1 MKLSRKIS
9 MKPIIENMP
18 DWRSGCPLSSALDVI
33 GDKWTLLIIR
43 DLSIHG
49 TRTYSELLGA
59 AEKISTNIL
68 ASRLKVL
75 GEFGLIEHLNP
86 DASSRGNPY
95 KLTESGAALGPVGFA
110 FREWALKYLPDIHT
124 EMSNA
129 PIVLKH

>member
-1 MKLSRKIS
+1 

-18 DWRSGCPLSSALDVI
+18 DWRSRCPLSSALDI
-33 GDKWTLLIIR
+33 FGDKWSLLIIR
-43 DLSIHG
+43 DLAMYG
-49 TRTYSELLGA
+49 TRTYSEFLEA

-95 KLTESGAALGPVGFA
+95 KLTESGNALVPVGFA
-110 FREWALKYLPDIHT
+110 YREWALKYLPDIHT
-124 EMSNA
+124 EMSDV
-129 PIVLKH
+129 PIVIK

>member
-1 MKLSRKIS
+1 

-18 DWRSGCPLSSALDVI
+18 DWRSSCPLSSALDI
-33 GDKWTLLIIR
+33 FGDKWSLLIIR
-43 DLSIHG
+43 DLAMYG
-49 TRTYSELLGA
+49 TRTYSEFLEA

-95 KLTESGAALGPVGFA
+95 KLTESGNALVPVCCA
-110 FREWALKYLPDIHT
+110 YREWALKYLPEFHENLSDFPVI
-124 EMSNA
+124 
-129 PIVLKH
+129 IK